1 MYQVLCSNDL
11 KKQEEE
17 ADINPK
23 QLCMYVILNK

>member
-17 ADINPK
+17 AENTDINPK
-23 QLCMYVILNK
+23 QLHM